1 MEFYSLRYDSISR
14 IIDFLV
20 LQHVYSCS
28 FPKLENL
35 WKQTTKNRLC
45 EIQKTSSTAEILQ
58 NWKSY
63 TQPLGYRLVRI
74 TYNLKMH
81 FTN

>member
-1 MEFYSLRYDSISR
+1 MLLLEPEDDINYVLDKIMYD
-14 IIDFLV
+14 DN
-20 LQHVYSCS
+20 CS
-28 FPKLENL
+28 FPELENL
-35 WKQTTKNRLC
+35 WKQTTKHRLC

-58 NWKSY
+58 KWKSY